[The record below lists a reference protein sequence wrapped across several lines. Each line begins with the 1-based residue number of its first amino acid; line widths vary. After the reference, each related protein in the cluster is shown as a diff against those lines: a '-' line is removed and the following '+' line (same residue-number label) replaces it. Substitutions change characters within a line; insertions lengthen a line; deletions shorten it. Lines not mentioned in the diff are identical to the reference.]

1 MKIGFK
7 KSTDFPEYRN
17 VHNCGR
23 VCFLDGQVKDI
34 SDATA
39 RELLRDFPDNFY
51 SLEELAEPKELAEP
65 PEDKMIRKPEIKPGK
80 KRRTPRFK
88 KIK

>member
-7 KSTDFPEYRN
+7 KSMDLPEYRN
-17 VHNCGR
+17 VHSCGR

-34 SDATA
+34 PDTTA

-51 SLEELAEPKELAEP
+51 SLEELAEPRELAEP
-65 PEDKMIRKPEIKPGK
+65 PEDKMIRKQEAKTKSRK
-80 KRRTPRFK
+80 KRKR
-88 KIK
+88 